1 VTSTEQFISS
11 LVHALAWPTAG
22 VVLAVV
28 FRGPRVILLEALR
41 RLRAGPVEAEFD
53 RVFAK
58 VEAEVSSDAQ
68 AAASGAVLSVE
79 LAELARQS
87 PATAILEAYAR
98 VDTRLRELLEAQGE
112 KPVTA
117 AGAVGLALLAEQA
130 HLVSAENVKA
140 VEGLSVLRNLAA
152 HSRTD
157 VTVDRAMEYLALA
170 DAVLYS
176 VGRPSD
182 EA

>member
-11 LVHALAWPTAG
+11 LVHALAWPAAV

-28 FRGPRVILLEALR
+28 FRGQLVHLLEALR

-53 RVFAK
+53 RVLAK
-58 VEAEVSSDAQ
+58 VEAEVSTETR
-68 AAASGAVLSVE
+68 AAGGGAVLTTE

-87 PATAILEAYAR
+87 PATAILEAYTR
-98 VDTRLRELLEAQGE
+98 VETRLRELLEAHGA

-117 AGAVGLALLAEQA
+117 VGAVGLALLAEQA
-130 HLVSAENVKA
+130 HLVSAETVKA
-140 VEGLSVLRNLAA
+140 VEGISVLRNLAA
-152 HSRTD
+152 HSRAE
-157 VTVDRAMEYLALA
+157 VTVDGAMEYLALA
-170 DAVLYS
+170 DGVLYS